1 MLDAV
6 LDVLYPRKCVGCGAP
21 RWPFC
26 ARCWTDV
33 AALSPP
39 GCERCGRPLETA
51 VSTCRDCPPGA
62 LRWSRSSFL
71 YAGPARHVLMR
82 LKFSGMRSIAEAL
95 APWML
100 QAVARSPPR
109 GWPMGL
115 RGDSSQA
122 VLTWVPLG
130 RRRKRERGYDQAEVL
145 CRALH
150 RLTGW
155 RLQRLLRRVTETPPQ
170 AMRSAR
176 DRKLALR
183 GAFRSVAA
191 PPYKVVLVDDVL
203 TTGATA
209 AECAAE
215 LLRAGAGEVG
225 VLTAARSLGGP
236 LPAHCYT
243 PAGLQ
248 PGSVVAREM
257 FSR

>member
-1 MLDAV
+1 MFDAV

-26 ARCWTDV
+26 SRCWDDV
-33 AALSPP
+33 AVLSPP

-51 VSTCRDCPPGA
+51 TPTCRDCPPGA
-62 LRWSRSSFL
+62 VGWARSSFL
-71 YAGPARHVLMR
+71 YAGAARHVLMR

-100 QAVARSPPR
+100 QTVARSPRR
-109 GWPMGL
+109 GWPMSL
-115 RGDSSQA
+115 RGDGPQS

-130 RRRKRERGYDQAEVL
+130 SRRKRERGYDQAEVL
-145 CRALH
+145 CWALH

-155 RLQRLLRRVTETPPQ
+155 RVQRLLRRVTETPPQ
-170 AMRSAR
+170 ATRSAS

-183 GAFRSVAA
+183 GAFHCVAA
-191 PPYKVVLVDDVL
+191 PPPRVVLVDDVL

-215 LLRAGAGEVG
+215 LMRAGAEEVG

-236 LPAHCYT
+236 LPTHCYT

-248 PGSVVAREM
+248 PGSVVARET

>member
-26 ARCWTDV
+26 ARCWNDV
-33 AALSPP
+33 AVLSPP
-39 GCERCGRPLETA
+39 GCGRCGRPLEQPVA
-51 VSTCRDCPPGA
+51 TCRDCPPGSVS
-62 LRWSRSSFL
+62 WSRSAFL
-71 YAGPARHVLMR
+71 YAGPARNLLMR

-100 QAVARSPPR
+100 EEAARAPPR
-109 GWPMGL
+109 GWSDAF
-115 RGDSSQA
+115 RGAGQQA
-122 VLTWVPLG
+122 VLSWVPLG
-130 RRRKRERGYDQAEVL
+130 RRRRRARGYDQAEVL

-155 RLQRLLRRVTETPPQ
+155 RLQRLLKRISETPPQ
-170 AMRSAR
+170 AMRSAAE
-176 DRKLALR
+176 RKRALR
-183 GAFRSVAA
+183 GAFRVVAT
-191 PPYKVVLVDDVL
+191 PPPRVMLVDDVL

-209 AECAAE
+209 AECADE
-215 LLRAGAGEVG
+215 LLRAGAQEVG

-236 LPAHCYT
+236 LPARCYT

-248 PGSVVAREM
+248 PGSVVARENL
-257 FSR
+257 SR

>member
-1 MLDAV
+1 MLGAI
-6 LDVLYPRKCVGCGAP
+6 LEVLYPRKCVGCGYP

-26 ARCWTDV
+26 ARCWDDV
-33 AALSPP
+33 AVLSPP
-39 GCERCGRPLETA
+39 GCERCGRPFEA
-51 VSTCRDCPPGA
+51 VTPTCRDCPPGSV
-62 LRWSRSSFL
+62 LWSRSSFL
-71 YAGPARHVLMR
+71 YAGPARHLLIR
-82 LKFSGMRSIAEAL
+82 LKFSGMRSIGEAL

-100 QAVARSPPR
+100 QALARSPPR
-109 GWPMGL
+109 GWRNAL
-115 RGDSSQA
+115 TGDGAPA

-130 RRRKRERGYDQAEVL
+130 RGRKRERGYDQAEVL

-155 RLQRLLRRVTETPPQ
+155 PLQRLLRRVGETPPQ
-170 AMRSAR
+170 ARRSAH
-176 DRKLALR
+176 DRRLALR
-183 GAFRSVAA
+183 GAFRSVVT
-191 PPYKVVLVDDVL
+191 PPSRVVLVDDVL

-215 LLRAGAGEVG
+215 LLRAGAEEVG

-236 LPAHCYT
+236 LPARCYT

-248 PGSVVAREM
+248 PGSVVARER